1 MLKPKKII
9 IVGGVAGGAT
19 AAAKAR
25 RQDEH
30 AEITLFE
37 KGPYVSFANCGLPYY
52 IAGDIA
58 SRENLLLMTPQKFWD
73 KYRIRVFIGHEVTQI
88 IRDQKKLKVKNDQ
101 GEEKLVDYDK
111 LILSQGASPL
121 VPPFQGL
128 NQEHVFTLRDVPDMD
143 RIHQFIESRRPK
155 SACVIGGGFI
165 GLEMAE
171 AFHKRGLA
179 VTIIQKAPH
188 LLPLLDNDIAWELE
202 KYVRSHGFEL
212 RTGIEAKAFS
222 AAHVLL
228 EDGSRVEADL
238 VLLSVGIKPEIILAK
253 EAGLEIG
260 KTGGIKSNG
269 RMESSDPDIYAVGD
283 AAETTHYLTGSR
295 LRIPLAGP
303 ANRQGR
309 VAGANAAGA
318 NLTYPG
324 ALGTSIVRI
333 MDMTIGYTGLNSR
346 QAQDAGFSF
355 FTSVTRDPSHASYY
369 PGAKGLIIK
378 TIAEE
383 GSGRILGAQVMGEA
397 GVDKRTD
404 VLATA
409 IYARMKVMDLENI
422 DLAYSPPFAS
432 ANDPV
437 NIAGF
442 VASHE
447 TRGEIKTIHALSPEL
462 NNTFLLDVREPKEV
476 TQHGMLVGAI
486 CIPLNELR
494 DRLHEL
500 PLDKKI
506 TVYCQKGQRGYV
518 AQRILSQRGFS
529 NTYNLKGGFL
539 EAQANGLPIVVS
551 PKDIK
556 AL

>member
-1 MLKPKKII
+1 MLKPKKIV

-30 AEITLFE
+30 AEITIFE

-58 SRENLLLMTPQKFWD
+58 SRDDLLLMTPQKFWD
-73 KYRIRVFIGHEVTQI
+73 KYRIKVFIAHEVTQI
-88 IRDQKKLKVKNDQ
+88 IRDQKKLKVKNDK

-121 VPPFQGL
+121 IPSFPGL
-128 NQEHVFTLRDVPDMD
+128 NQDHVFTLRDIPDMD
-143 RIHQFIESRRPK
+143 RIHNFIESKNPK

-171 AFHKRGLA
+171 AFHKRGLT

-188 LLPLLDNDIAWELE
+188 LLPLLDADIAWELE
-202 KYVRSHGFEL
+202 KYVKANGFIL
-212 RTGIEAKAFS
+212 RTNIEAKEFKPS
-222 AAHVLL
+222 HVLL

-238 VLLSVGIKPEIILAK
+238 VLLSVGIKPEIILAR

-333 MDMTIGYTGLNSR
+333 LDMTIGYTGLNSR

-369 PGAKGLIIK
+369 PGAKTLIMK
-378 TIAEE
+378 TIVEE
-383 GSGRILGAQVMGEA
+383 ASGRILGAQVMGEQ
-397 GVDKRTD
+397 GVDKRVD
-404 VLATA
+404 ILATA
-409 IYARMKVMDLENI
+409 IYGRMKVMDLENI

-447 TRGEIKTIHALSPEL
+447 SRGEIKTIHALSPEL

-476 TQHGMLVGAI
+476 TQHGKLARAT

-500 PLDKKI
+500 PSDKKI
-506 TVYCQKGQRGYV
+506 TVYCQKGLRGYV
-518 AQRILSQRGFS
+518 AQRILSQRGFP

-539 EAQANGLPIVVS
+539 EARANGLSIVFA
-551 PKDIK
+551 PN
-556 AL
+556 